1 MGQESLLQN
10 VQTGCGVLSGSYS
23 VDSRG
28 FCMVGRVVR
37 HEASH
42 SPASSAELMKNGAVL
57 SLPLCLHGMDR
68 DTFTFTVITY
78 RSFHS

>member
-1 MGQESLLQN
+1 
-10 VQTGCGVLSGSYS
+10 
-23 VDSRG
+23 
-28 FCMVGRVVR
+28 MVGRVVR